1 MILSESEKNRI
12 KGLYGLV
19 TEQEINL
26 ERDCRFFNIID
37 ESEFENKKNLINKL
51 INGMKNDSYHSKVQS
66 TQFRLWG
73 MAIVDHT
80 QDLLGSIFEKD
91 LQDKYK
97 KEQYE
102 DIIKHYKEM
111 KYYYKNYLNYRV
123 FSCVDRL
130 IKKLY
135 NITL

>member
-1 MILSESEKNRI
+1 MGSRIIISEHERKEIRF
-12 KGLYGLV
+12 LH
-19 TEQEINL
+19 EQEINL
-26 ERDCRFFNIID
+26 ESDCRFFNLID
-37 ESEFENKKNLINKL
+37 ESEFENKKNLITKL
-51 INGMKNDSYHSKVQS
+51 INGMKDDSYHPKVQS

-73 MAIVDHT
+73 MGIIDHT
-80 QDLLGSIFEKD
+80 QDLFGSIMEKG

-123 FSCVDRL
+123 FSCVKDL
-130 IKKLY
+130 FIKLY
-135 NITL
+135 NIVI